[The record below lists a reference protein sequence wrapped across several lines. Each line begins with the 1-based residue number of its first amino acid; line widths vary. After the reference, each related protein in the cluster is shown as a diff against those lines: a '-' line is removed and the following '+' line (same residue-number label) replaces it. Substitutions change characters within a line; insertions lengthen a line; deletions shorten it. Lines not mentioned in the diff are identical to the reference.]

1 MLSKTFS
8 IVTLGCPK
16 NTVDSEILRGN
27 LENVGY
33 RYTPDPAGAAVII
46 INTCGFIDFAREES
60 VETILEN
67 IELKKKDPVKK
78 IIISG
83 CLSQRYPEQ
92 LRCELPEV
100 DGIYG
105 VDEVDRIVKD
115 LMGHP
120 VACGKIERVRSL
132 LTPPYLAYLKIA
144 EGCDNRCS
152 FCSIP
157 LMRDH
162 QRSRSIKSLLKEAEY
177 LHQKGVKELILIA
190 QDLTRYGSD
199 LAPRIN
205 LDNLLDQLLAL
216 HLFPWVRL
224 LYCNPD
230 FWSNDLNR
238 LFGKYPELCPY
249 LDIPIQHASPRI
261 LRKMKRSFAVTRM
274 RQKLLQLRR
283 DVPGIA
289 LRTSLMVGFP
299 GETEADFEL
308 LLDLVENLR
317 FERLG
322 IFTYSVEEGTWAAGL
337 SDDVS
342 PAEKERR
349 KELVM
354 QIQWPIAG
362 EFAKSKI
369 GLVVPVIIE
378 EAVANGYQGRTVW
391 DAPEIDHSV
400 LVHARLQLEIGTIYS
415 VKILKADDF
424 DLVGEVQD

>member
-1 MLSKTFS
+1 MLPETFS

-16 NTVDSEILRGN
+16 NTVDSEVLKGN
-27 LENVGY
+27 LEKLGFC
-33 RYTPDPAGAAVII
+33 YTPDPAAASVII

-67 IELKKKDPVKK
+67 VELKKKDPTKK
-78 IIISG
+78 IIICG
-83 CLSQRYPEQ
+83 CLSQRYPTQ
-92 LRCELPEV
+92 LRSELPEV

-105 VDEVDRIVKD
+105 VDAVDQIVKA
-115 LMGHP
+115 LIGQSASCAN
-120 VACGKIERVRSL
+120 VERVRSL

-157 LMRDH
+157 LMRGR
-162 QRSRSIKSLLKEAEY
+162 QVSRSIKSLLKEAEY
-177 LHQKGVKELILIA
+177 LHQHGVKELILIA

-199 LAPRIN
+199 LAPRVK
-205 LDNLLDQLLAL
+205 LYDLLEQLLAMR
-216 HLFPWVRL
+216 LFPWVRL

-230 FWSNDLNR
+230 FWANDLIR
-238 LFGKYPELCPY
+238 LFRKYPELCPY

-261 LRKMKRSFAVTRM
+261 LRKMKRSYAVARM
-274 RQKLLQLRR
+274 RQKLCQLRR

-299 GETEADFEL
+299 GETEEDFEL
-308 LLDLVENLR
+308 LLDLVEELR

-322 IFTYSVEEGTWAAGL
+322 VFTYSEEEDTWAAGL
-337 SDDVS
+337 TDDVA

-354 QIQWPIAG
+354 QVQWSIAR
-362 EFAKSKI
+362 EFAESKI
-369 GLVVPVIIE
+369 GQIVNVIIE
-378 EAVANGYQGRTVW
+378 ESLETGYRGRTVW
-391 DAPEIDHSV
+391 DAPEIDNSI
-400 LVHARLQLEIGTIYS
+400 LVHSHKRLEIGTICP
-415 VKILKADDF
+415 VQILHADDL
-424 DLVGEVQD
+424 DLVGEVVD

>member
-1 MLSKTFS
+1 MISKSFS

-27 LENVGY
+27 LEKVGY
-33 RYTPDPAGAAVII
+33 HYIPDPAAASVII

-60 VETILEN
+60 IETILEN
-67 IELKKKDPVKK
+67 VELRKKDLTKK

-105 VDEVDRIVKD
+105 VDEVDRIVTD
-115 LMGHP
+115 LIGHP
-120 VACGKIERVRSL
+120 VACGNIERVRSL
-132 LTPPYLAYLKIA
+132 LTPPHLAYLKIA

-157 LMRDH
+157 LMRGR
-162 QRSRSIKSLLKEAEY
+162 QKSRSIKSLLKEAEY
-177 LHQKGVKELILIA
+177 LHQKGIKELILIA

-199 LAPRIN
+199 LVPQVD
-205 LDNLLDQLLAL
+205 LYDLLDQLLAL
-216 HLFPWVRL
+216 RLFPWVRL

-230 FWSNDLNR
+230 FWSKSMNR
-238 LFGKYPELCPY
+238 FFVKYPELCPY

-261 LRKMKRSFAVTRM
+261 LREMKRSYAVTKM

-299 GETEADFEL
+299 GETEGDFEL
-308 LLDLVENLR
+308 LLDLVEDLR

-322 IFTYSVEEGTWAAGL
+322 VFTYSEEEGTWAAGL
-337 SDDVS
+337 TDDVT

-354 QIQWPIAG
+354 QIQWPIAC
-362 EFAKSKI
+362 EFAESKI
-369 GLVVPVIIE
+369 DRVVRVIIE
-378 EAVANGYQGRTVW
+378 ESLGISYRGRTVW
-391 DAPEIDHSV
+391 DAPEIDNNV
-400 LVHARLQLEIGTIYS
+400 LVHTRKQLEIGTIYS

-424 DLVGEVQD
+424 DLVGEVED

>member
-1 MLSKTFS
+1 MISKSFS

-27 LENVGY
+27 LEKVGY
-33 RYTPDPAGAAVII
+33 RYTPDPAVASVII
-46 INTCGFIDFAREES
+46 INTCGFIDFARDES
-60 VETILEN
+60 IEIILEN
-67 IELKKKDPVKK
+67 IELKKRDPTKK

-92 LRCELPEV
+92 LRYELPEV

-105 VDEVDRIVKD
+105 VDEVDWIVKD
-115 LMGHP
+115 LVGHS
-120 VACGKIERVRSL
+120 VACGNIERVRSL

-157 LMRDH
+157 LMRGH
-162 QRSRSIKSLLKEAEY
+162 QKSRSIKSLLKEAEY
-177 LHQKGVKELILIA
+177 LHQKGVRELILIA

-199 LAPRIN
+199 LVPRVN
-205 LDNLLDQLLAL
+205 LYDLLDQLLAMR
-216 HLFPWVRL
+216 LFPWVRL

-230 FWSNDLNR
+230 FWSKSLNG
-238 LFGKYPELCPY
+238 LFVKYQELCPY

-261 LRKMKRSFAVTRM
+261 LRKMKRSYAVTRM

-283 DVPGIA
+283 DIPGIA

-299 GETEADFEL
+299 GETEEDFEL
-308 LLDLVENLR
+308 LLDLVEDLR

-322 IFTYSVEEGTWAAGL
+322 VFTYSAEEGTWAAGL
-337 SDDVS
+337 TDNVS
-342 PAEKERR
+342 PVEKERR

-354 QIQWPIAG
+354 QIQWPIAC
-362 EFAKSKI
+362 EFAESKI
-369 GLVVPVIIE
+369 GQVVGVIIE
-378 EAVANGYQGRTVW
+378 ESLGTSYRGRTVW
-391 DAPEIDHSV
+391 DAPEIDNSV
-400 LVHARLQLEIGTIYS
+400 LVHARKQLEIGTIDS

-424 DLVGEVQD
+424 DLVGEVED